1 MYKNDNELAIFR
13 KQIEQTNKQGE
24 FLLKAFD
31 EITTIKNDMIAMRDE
46 TRETNSQTN
55 NMLLEI
61 KDEHNEFKEE
71 LEEFKNTVTLSGP
84 QADRLHKFATTKGH
98 QLTKEFFGEEVSQEL
113 YMKKFGHLIMGVYTA
128 IKKRFEVSKYTLV
141 KRVQAEQAIAFVESL
156 TLNDLPQ
163 NYKRLTDSQID
174 TATRHGDY
182 GILERLA

>member
-1 MYKNDNELAIFR
+1 MYKNDNELTIFR

-61 KDEHNEFKEE
+61 KDEHNNFKEE

-84 QADRLHKFATTKGH
+84 QAD
-98 QLTKEFFGEEVSQEL
+98 
-113 YMKKFGHLIMGVYTA
+113 
-128 IKKRFEVSKYTLV
+128 
-141 KRVQAEQAIAFVESL
+141 
-156 TLNDLPQ
+156 
-163 NYKRLTDSQID
+163 
-174 TATRHGDY
+174 
-182 GILERLA
+182 